1 MTMNPAP
8 DPSLTDHRRRM
19 TLITCVLASSLA
31 FIDSSVINVGLPA
44 IGHAMQGDHQS
55 LQWLIGGYLLP
66 LSALLL
72 LGGALGDRYGRRRIL
87 IVGALAF
94 ALASVACGAAPN
106 LSVLLVARFVQGI
119 GAALL
124 VPNSLAILGDT
135 FQGEARGRATGIW
148 AAAGAATGAGG
159 PIFGGWLIDTL
170 SWRMIFLINVP
181 LASVAIF
188 LAWRYV
194 GENDCVDGRAA
205 VRQPLDS
212 LGALLATVALGA
224 MTWGL
229 ILATGPE
236 GLTPAGGTGVCVGVG
251 LLVAFICWE
260 HRKGAA
266 AMMPLVMFGSPTFS
280 SLTALTLLLYG
291 ALGCLMVLLPYVL
304 IVASGYSSTEAGAA
318 LLPLPLIIA
327 VTSPWMGGL
336 AGRYGVRRFLVAGPC
351 IVAAGFVWLARVGLQ
366 ADYWRGVFPAL
377 AIIALGLALA
387 VSPLTTAVL
396 SSVQP
401 RQTGAASGL
410 NNAIARTGG
419 LMATAMLGQVL
430 ALQGLALISAFHWA
444 VMLCAGVCIGAGGCA
459 LFVDKACGSR
469 QP

>member
-1 MTMNPAP
+1 MATTPSP
-8 DPSLTDHRRRM
+8 TRSLTDHQKRM

-44 IGHAMQGDHQS
+44 IVRAMQGDHQS

-72 LGGALGDRYGRRRIL
+72 LGGALGDRYGRRLIL
-87 IVGALAF
+87 MLGAFVF

-106 LSVLLVARFVQGI
+106 LSVLLVARFVQGV

-194 GENDCVDGRAA
+194 RENDCVDGLAA
-205 VRQPLDS
+205 IRQPLDG
-212 LGALLATVALGA
+212 LGAWLATVALGA

-236 GLTPAGGTGVCVGVG
+236 GLTPAGSTGVCLGAG
-251 LLVAFICWE
+251 LLVVFIYWE
-260 HRKGAA
+260 RHKGAT

-336 AGRYGVRRFLVAGPC
+336 AGRYGVRRFLLAGPC
-351 IVAAGFVWLARVGLQ
+351 IVAAGFAWMARIGLQ
-366 ADYWRGVFPAL
+366 ADYWPEVFPAL
-377 AIIALGLALA
+377 AVIALGLALA

-396 SSVQP
+396 SSVHP

-430 ALQGLALISAFHWA
+430 ALQGLALITAFHWA
-444 VMLCAGVCIGAGGCA
+444 VMLCALVCIGAGACA
-459 LFVDKACGSR
+459 LFVDKACGAR
-469 QP
+469 KP

>member
-1 MTMNPAP
+1 MTEHPI
-8 DPSLTDHRRRM
+8 TDRQRRM

-44 IGHAMQGDHQS
+44 IGRAMQGDHQA

-72 LGGALGDRYGRRRIL
+72 LGGTLGDRYGRRLIL
-87 IVGALAF
+87 IIGTLLF
-94 ALASVACGAAPN
+94 ALASVACGAALN
-106 LSVLLVARFVQGI
+106 LSTLLIARFLQGV

-124 VPNSLAILGDT
+124 VPNSLAILADT
-135 FQGEARGRATGIW
+135 FQGEARGRAMGIW

-159 PIFGGWLIDTL
+159 PILGGWLIDTV

-181 LASVAIF
+181 LACVAIC

-194 GENDCVDGRAA
+194 RQTA
-205 VRQPLDS
+205 VACGAPRQPLDS
-212 LGALLATVALGA
+212 VGALLATLALA
-224 MTWGL
+224 AITWGL

-236 GLTPAGGTGVCVGVG
+236 GLTPAGGAGLGVGVV
-251 LLVAFICWE
+251 LLLAFVYWE
-260 HRKGAA
+260 RRKGEA
-266 AMMPLVMFGSPTFS
+266 AMMPLMMFGSATFS
-280 SLTALTLLLYG
+280 SLTAFTLLLYG

-304 IVASGYSSTEAGAA
+304 IVAGGYSSTRAGAA

-327 VTSPWMGGL
+327 VGSPWMGAL
-336 AGRYGVRRFLVAGPC
+336 AGRYGVRRFLLLGPC
-351 IVAAGFVWLARVGLQ
+351 IVALGFVAMMRIGNQAVYWL
-366 ADYWRGVFPAL
+366 DVFPAL
-377 AIIALGLALA
+377 VGVALGLALA

-396 SSVQP
+396 SAVD
-401 RQTGAASGL
+401 RRYTGAASGL

-430 ALQGLALISAFHWA
+430 AYQGPSLITAFHWA
-444 VMLCAGVCIGAGGCA
+444 AGIAALASVGAGACA
-459 LFVDKACGSR
+459 VFIDKHCGAGTT
-469 QP
+469 

>member
-1 MTMNPAP
+1 
-8 DPSLTDHRRRM
+8 
-19 TLITCVLASSLA
+19 
-31 FIDSSVINVGLPA
+31 
-44 IGHAMQGDHQS
+44 
-55 LQWLIGGYLLP
+55 
-66 LSALLL
+66 
-72 LGGALGDRYGRRRIL
+72 
-87 IVGALAF
+87 
-94 ALASVACGAAPN
+94 
-106 LSVLLVARFVQGI
+106 
-119 GAALL
+119 
-124 VPNSLAILGDT
+124 
-135 FQGEARGRATGIW
+135 
-148 AAAGAATGAGG
+148 
-159 PIFGGWLIDTL
+159 
-170 SWRMIFLINVP
+170 

-194 GENDCVDGRAA
+194 RETASFDGLAD
-205 VRQPLDS
+205 VRQPLDG
-212 LGALLATVALGA
+212 LGALLATVALGT

-236 GLTPAGGTGVCVGVG
+236 GLTPAGATGVG
-251 LLVAFICWE
+251 LGAGLLVVFIYWE
-260 HRKGAA
+260 RHKGAS

-304 IVASGYSSTEAGAA
+304 IVASSYSSTEAGAA

-336 AGRYGVRRFLVAGPC
+336 AGRYGVRRFLLAGPC
-351 IVAAGFVWLARVGLQ
+351 IVAAGFALMACIGLQ

-396 SSVQP
+396 SSVHP

-430 ALQGLALISAFHWA
+430 ALEGLALITAFHWA
-444 VMLCAGVCIGAGGCA
+444 VMLCAGVFVGAGGCA
-459 LFVDKACGSR
+459 LWVDKTCGAR
-469 QP
+469 RP